1 MRRGSCAASRP
12 EPRWTIWDLTLK
24 YRRKHHPQRQDLK
37 VKRRTKPGTS
47 PGIIAPDP
55 SQRKPQLHVIAYG
68 GPERRVVELDIS
80 DLAEIPRFLSGHEVT
95 WINIDGLGDAGLLER
110 LGEMFRLHRLALED
124 VVSLHQRAKVEDYG
138 DHQFI
143 VMRMA
148 SVQERAH
155 TEQLSLFLGK
165 NYVLT
170 FQGGPPGDSFDRV
183 RQRIRDQA
191 GKICTRG
198 PDYLAYA
205 LMDAA
210 IDAYYPVLEVYS
222 ERLDLLEDEVLE
234 RPDVALMDALHIV
247 KADLLMLRRAIWP
260 MREAVASI
268 TRDASDL
275 ITDDT
280 RIYLRDCYDHIVQ
293 IVELVET
300 YRELTADLR
309 DLYMSALSNRI
320 NETMRVLT
328 IISTMFIPLTF
339 IAGIYGMN
347 FDYDEGRKPLNMP
360 ELHHPYGYVLCI
372 AVMVVLAT
380 GLLFYFYKQG
390 WIFPSFQPRPRVSL
404 NHSGLHHDGV
414 QRNGSRS
421 NGNAG

>member
-1 MRRGSCAASRP
+1 
-12 EPRWTIWDLTLK
+12 LK
-24 YRRKHHPQRQDLK
+24 YRRKHRPQRSDLK
-37 VKRRTKPGTS
+37 VKRRSKPGTS
-47 PGIIAPDP
+47 PGIIVPDP
-55 SQRKPQLHVIAYG
+55 GERKPVLQALAYG
-68 GPERRVVELDIS
+68 CEGGKVTEVEIK
-80 DLAEIPRFLSGHEVT
+80 DLAEIPKLLSSNQVT
-95 WINIDGLGDAGLLER
+95 WINIDGLGDAKLLER
-110 LGEMFRLHRLALED
+110 LGDMFHFHRLAMED
-124 VVSLHQRAKVEDYG
+124 VVSQHQRAKVDDYG
-138 DHQFI
+138 EYQFI

-148 SVQERAH
+148 SMDERAY

-222 ERLDLLEDEVLE
+222 ERLDILEEEVLD
-234 RPDVALMDALHIV
+234 RPDAALMDALHVV

-275 ITDDT
+275 ISDDT
-280 RIYLRDCYDHIVQ
+280 RVYLRDCYDHIVQ
-293 IVELVET
+293 IVDLVET

-328 IISTMFIPLTF
+328 IISTLFIPLTF

-347 FDYDEGRKPLNMP
+347 FDYAEGRMPLNMP
-360 ELHHPYGYVLCI
+360 ELHTPYGYVACLVVMAI
-372 AVMVVLAT
+372 LAVGMLI
-380 GLLFYFYKQG
+380 YFYYQG
-390 WIFPSFQPRPRVSL
+390 WIFRSL
-404 NHSGLHHDGV
+404 QHRHPPQHHDPHRHGIE
-414 QRNGSRS
+414 
-421 NGNAG
+421 

>member
-1 MRRGSCAASRP
+1 MKPRRQHQPKRN
-12 EPRWTIWDLTLK
+12 E
-24 YRRKHHPQRQDLK
+24 LK
-37 VKRRTKPGTS
+37 VKRRTKPGSS
-47 PGIIAPDP
+47 PGQIAPDP
-55 SQRKPQLHVIAYG
+55 SQPKPVIHALAYG
-68 GPERRVVELDIS
+68 NGGITEIEIR
-80 DLAEIPRFLSGHEVT
+80 DLQEIPKLLSAHAVT
-95 WINIDGLGDAGLLER
+95 WINVDGLGDATTIER

-124 VVSLHQRAKVEDYG
+124 VVSLHQRAKVDDYG

-148 SVQERAH
+148 SFDERAL

-191 GKICTRG
+191 GKIGTRG

-205 LMDAA
+205 LIDAA

-222 ERLDLLEDEVLE
+222 ERLDLLEEQVLD
-234 RPDVALMDALHIV
+234 RPDTTLMDSLHVV

-268 TRDASDL
+268 TRDASEL
-275 ITDDT
+275 IADDT
-280 RIYLRDCYDHIVQ
+280 RVYLRDCYDHIVQ
-293 IVELVET
+293 IVDLVET

-328 IISTMFIPLTF
+328 IISTLFIPLTF

-347 FDYDEGRKPLNMP
+347 FENEDGTKPLNMP
-360 ELHHPYGYVLCI
+360 ELHHPLGYVVCL
-372 AVMVVLAT
+372 ALMAVLAI
-380 GLLFYFYKQG
+380 GMLFYFYHQG
-390 WIFPSFQPRPRVSL
+390 WIFRSF
-404 NHSGLHHDGV
+404 HSR
-414 QRNGSRS
+414 Q
-421 NGNAG
+421 AAPAKEQAKEE

>member
-1 MRRGSCAASRP
+1 
-12 EPRWTIWDLTLK
+12 LK
-24 YRRKHHPQRQDLK
+24 YRRKHKPQRHELK
-37 VKRRTKPGTS
+37 IKRRTKPGSS
-47 PGIIAPDP
+47 PGQIAPDP
-55 SQRKPQLHVIAYG
+55 SQPKPVLQVLAYG
-68 GPERRVVELDIS
+68 KGIVVEREVH
-80 DLAEIPRFLSGHEVT
+80 DLQELPKLLSSHEVT
-95 WINIDGLGDAGLLER
+95 WINVDGLGDVKTLEK
-110 LGEMFRLHRLALED
+110 LGELFRLHRLALED
-124 VVSLHQRAKVEDYG
+124 VVSQHQRAKIEDYG
-138 DHQFI
+138 DHLFI

-148 SVQERAH
+148 SIIERAH

-170 FQGGPPGDSFDRV
+170 LQGGPPGDSFDRV

-205 LMDAA
+205 LIDAA

-222 ERLDLLEDEVLE
+222 EQLDALEEEVLE
-234 RPDVALMDALHIV
+234 RPDVALMDSLHMV

-275 ITDDT
+275 IQDDT
-280 RIYLRDCYDHIVQ
+280 RVYLRDCYDHIVQ

-339 IAGIYGMN
+339 IAGVYGMN
-347 FDYDEGRKPLNMP
+347 FDYADGQMPLNMP
-360 ELHHPYGYVLCI
+360 ELHTPYGYVMCL
-372 AVMVVLAT
+372 AVMAVLAI
-380 GLLFYFYKQG
+380 GMLFYFYRQG
-390 WIFPSFQPRPRVSL
+390 WIFPSWQAHPHRPL
-404 NHSGLHHDGV
+404 NGHSGSHNKSDT
-414 QRNGSRS
+414 R
-421 NGNAG
+421 

>member
-1 MRRGSCAASRP
+1 M
-12 EPRWTIWDLTLK
+12 K
-24 YRRKHHPQRQDLK
+24 YRRKHQPRHELK
-37 VKRRTKPGTS
+37 VKRRTKPGAS

-55 SQRKPQLHVIAYG
+55 SQRKPLLHVIAYG
-68 GPERRVVELDIS
+68 NAHRQVTDVELKNIS
-80 DLAEIPRFLSGHEVT
+80 EVSGLVASNEVT
-95 WINIDGLGDAGLLER
+95 WINIDGLGDVQTLEK
-110 LGEMFRLHRLALED
+110 LGEMFHLHRLALED
-124 VVSLHQRAKVEDYG
+124 VVSLHQRSKVDDYG
-138 DHQFI
+138 DHLFI

-165 NYVLT
+165 NWVLT

-222 ERLDLLEDEVLE
+222 ERLEMIEDEVLE
-234 RPDVALMDALHIV
+234 RPDTALMDTLHIV

-260 MREAVASI
+260 LREAVASL
-268 TRDASDL
+268 TRDASEL
-275 ITDDT
+275 ITDGT

-293 IVELVET
+293 IVDLVET

-347 FDYDEGRKPLNMP
+347 FDYEDGAKPLNMP
-360 ELHHPYGYVLCI
+360 ELHHPYGYVACL
-372 AVMVVLAT
+372 AVMAVLAV
-380 GLLFYFYKQG
+380 GMLFYFYRQG
-390 WIFPSFQPRPRVSL
+390 WIFPSLRPRP
-404 NHSGLHHDGV
+404 HPQLHQPHHEHAH
-414 QRNGSRS
+414 QER
-421 NGNAG
+421 